1 MGVRSTREPRQPIN
15 EDYAPSA
22 IHEGRGAFSLGL
34 LALIGV
40 TLLPRVAHLRRIV
53 DTPLFTYH
61 RIFPVS
67 DMYLFD
73 QWAQRI
79 ARGDVLG
86 RESYQ
91 PLVAWQ
97 LALAP
102 VERWQEWDGHPLIYY
117 KAPFYPYLIAL
128 LYRLF
133 GDAMLPLAILQ
144 IAVAAVSAILLLRIG
159 TQLVGPTAG
168 WMGAFLFAL
177 YGPAIHYDVVMLR
190 GPWIVLVSLLATWQ
204 LITLRSKT
212 SVLRAAGLG
221 LTLGA
226 ALLINEAFFV
236 LPVLVLVLLAGWV
249 RQARRFAALGA
260 ALLAGMAIAF
270 SPVVLRNV
278 LVGAPPLALAV
289 TGSVTFAVYNASD
302 SNPHF
307 FMFPA
312 SLPHILAASGG
323 KLLPTIQACVASFS
337 GPASLFLFYLQKAS
351 GFVIPFE
358 EPDNVNYYYAALKSP
373 LLGALPGYG
382 VLLPLAAVGI
392 ALAVRRPNRLAAVLP
407 ATAALLLS
415 MMFTLPVSRHRA
427 VFAVYL
433 MPFAGVT
440 IARLYRWVSERRF
453 TALVLALLATSAIAA
468 GAATFQQ
475 RVVFGGQPAGLF
487 LYRVQ
492 EFALGVGGYA
502 RAGRYRDAL
511 AELLALLRHNPD
523 PQGRAR
529 ALQTVVLLRLDKR
542 DPAALREF
550 LRQATGVSGRDAEFL
565 MAVGDLSR
573 QRLRDRDLARS
584 AYELALTLHPS
595 PSTERAL
602 RRRLGSGNRSPA
614 VSPLVRTTP
623 SAQTTLWLMAAG
635 RWSWAWVARCR

>member
-1 MGVRSTREPRQPIN
+1 
-15 EDYAPSA
+15 
-22 IHEGRGAFSLGL
+22 
-34 LALIGV
+34 
-40 TLLPRVAHLRRIV
+40 
-53 DTPLFTYH
+53 
-61 RIFPVS
+61 
-67 DMYLFD
+67 
-73 QWAQRI
+73 
-79 ARGDVLG
+79 
-86 RESYQ
+86 
-91 PLVAWQ
+91 
-97 LALAP
+97 
-102 VERWQEWDGHPLIYY
+102 
-117 KAPFYPYLIAL
+117 
-128 LYRLF
+128 
-133 GDAMLPLAILQ
+133 
-144 IAVAAVSAILLLRIG
+144 
-159 TQLVGPTAG
+159 
-168 WMGAFLFAL
+168 
-177 YGPAIHYDVVMLR
+177 
-190 GPWIVLVSLLATWQ
+190 Q

-226 ALLINEAFFV
+226 ALLVNEGFFV
-236 LPVLVLVLLAGWV
+236 LPVLVFVLLAGWV

-270 SPVVLRNV
+270 SPVVLGNV

-307 FMFPA
+307 FILPA

-323 KLLPTIQACVASFS
+323 KLLPTIQACAASFS

-382 VLLPLAAVGI
+382 VLFPLAAVGI

-433 MPFAGVT
+433 MPFAALT
-440 IARLYRWVSERRF
+440 IARLYRWVSEQRF

-487 LYRVQ
+487 LYRV
-492 EFALGVGGYA
+492 
-502 RAGRYRDAL
+502 
-511 AELLALLRHNPD
+511 
-523 PQGRAR
+523 
-529 ALQTVVLLRLDKR
+529 
-542 DPAALREF
+542 
-550 LRQATGVSGRDAEFL
+550 
-565 MAVGDLSR
+565 
-573 QRLRDRDLARS
+573 
-584 AYELALTLHPS
+584 
-595 PSTERAL
+595 
-602 RRRLGSGNRSPA
+602 
-614 VSPLVRTTP
+614 
-623 SAQTTLWLMAAG
+623 
-635 RWSWAWVARCR
+635 